1 MNQSNECQDEI
12 CDGTHCVIKHVIQS
26 PDATTQILYNGFDAD
41 ENQIGSDTLL
51 LLQIDT
57 KKKLIREW
65 SDFSNL
71 FHPEWEITKITN
83 YNYYSK
89 KPVGY
94 NDSEIDFTTRAS
106 FNRYTGS
113 FTSRLNKDKALYVYN
128 CQPTSQLY

>member
-1 MNQSNECQDEI
+1 MKKIFLYIFISLFLC
-12 CDGTHCVIKHVIQS
+12 TASFAK
-26 PDATTQILYNGFDAD
+26 ILHFKCIEKYSGYNAD

-113 FTSRLNKDKALYVYN
+113 FTSRLNKDKASYVYN